1 MELGWVPYPH
11 QIAIVVWTHHKFIN
25 AVNKLICIVL
35 TGLDTH
41 TPVANIG
48 LAGGARLVTNLD
60 APRLSV
66 GLILEAN

>member
-1 MELGWVPYPH
+1 MG
-11 QIAIVVWTHHKFIN
+11 AIPTPESHGSMDTHHKFIN
-25 AVNKLICIVL
+25 EVNKLIYIVL
-35 TGLDTH
+35 TGLDAH
-41 TPVANIG
+41 TPVANIA